1 MPRHNLIHIFSFL
14 LLLLLLIVL
23 SFMSSLSVYLL
34 SSLVRSSQPLCIYSA
49 FAVHFPVVSLR
60 PQLHRPRLAT
70 TWRPPVVQ
78 GKWVFPDKLWNQLLK
93 PQACRIRDQSVTQ
106 LSPYLTI
113 YNKTN
118 FKEGKI
124 EVGVRCVTLKR
135 QVGMLKVREKEAK
148 KTDWAAGVGVWRSR
162 WYHQRLSRILK

>member
-1 MPRHNLIHIFSFL
+1 MPCHATILFTSSLFL
-14 LLLLLLIVL
+14 KLLLLIVL

-34 SSLVRSSQPLCIYSA
+34 SSSQPLCIYSA

-70 TWRPPVVQ
+70 TWRPPVVR

-93 PQACRIRDQSVTQ
+93 PQACRIRDKSVTQ

-148 KTDWAAGVGVWRSR
+148 RTDWAAGVGVWRSR